1 MMDALE
7 QTGYKNTTPNVPVF
21 PVQLEEF
28 GDYLRKLDRSEAS
41 VKRSVRNVRTALD
54 TLPLVRQDYTL
65 DGLTEEDF
73 VGLKEKLNGYSDNEC
88 RAILNN
94 LGRYLEFLG
103 YNNPYYEAIGI
114 RKRARYWSE
123 GLEGEFLFGDELE
136 KYAQYL
142 RDTGCSEDWIR
153 TKSNMI
159 TKCCSVLRKQKRV
172 FSLEDIRP
180 SHLDFLYSLMDNLP
194 HRHATNYVS
203 SLNDFVRFS
212 IGNDPLQDYKDSAHL
227 RSLPDNPQT
236 RKFREELA
244 AYLDDHR
251 ERGTCENSIRNFS
264 WDITK
269 VYRRLTEIHGP
280 IYPGDVD
287 FHKMR
292 SLRNAF
298 PDRQQTVQ
306 SNLRTFGDFVEFN
319 HGFNPYREAK
329 MRFTYEPTER
339 TFIGNSEFRSMNGG
353 ADITGRLI
361 LALGSTMGLR
371 RSEIADISLA
381 DIHGDMII
389 INGKGHG
396 DYGKRSEAYIPDRT
410 KKILEEY
417 LEYRKTLIG
426 ETDRSEGKLLLR
438 NSKKKGTPMDFNS
451 VGYAV
456 KKLARNADV
465 NASCH
470 TLRRLFC
477 TNLAEDNPLEVVKA
491 SMRHSFVST
500 TVDHYLT
507 ARPSQKRNA
516 ADSIA
521 DKLYA

>member
-1 MMDALE
+1 
-7 QTGYKNTTPNVPVF
+7 
-21 PVQLEEF
+21 
-28 GDYLRKLDRSEAS
+28 
-41 VKRSVRNVRTALD
+41 
-54 TLPLVRQDYTL
+54 
-65 DGLTEEDF
+65 
-73 VGLKEKLNGYSDNEC
+73 
-88 RAILNN
+88 
-94 LGRYLEFLG
+94 
-103 YNNPYYEAIGI
+103 
-114 RKRARYWSE
+114 
-123 GLEGEFLFGDELE
+123 
-136 KYAQYL
+136 
-142 RDTGCSEDWIR
+142 
-153 TKSNMI
+153 
-159 TKCCSVLRKQKRV
+159 
-172 FSLEDIRP
+172 
-180 SHLDFLYSLMDNLP
+180 
-194 HRHATNYVS
+194 
-203 SLNDFVRFS
+203 
-212 IGNDPLQDYKDSAHL
+212 
-227 RSLPDNPQT
+227 
-236 RKFREELA
+236 
-244 AYLDDHR
+244 
-251 ERGTCENSIRNFS
+251 
-264 WDITK
+264 
-269 VYRRLTEIHGP
+269 
-280 IYPGDVD
+280 
-287 FHKMR
+287 
-292 SLRNAF
+292 
-298 PDRQQTVQ
+298 
-306 SNLRTFGDFVEFN
+306 
-319 HGFNPYREAK
+319 
-329 MRFTYEPTER
+329 
-339 TFIGNSEFRSMNGG
+339 MNGG

-396 DYGKRSEAYIPDRT
+396 DYGKRSEAYIPDWT